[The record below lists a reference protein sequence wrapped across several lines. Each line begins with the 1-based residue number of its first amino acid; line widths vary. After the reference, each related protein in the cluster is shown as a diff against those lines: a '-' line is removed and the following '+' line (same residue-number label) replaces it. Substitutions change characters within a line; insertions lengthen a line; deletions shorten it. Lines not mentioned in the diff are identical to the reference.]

1 MIGTFRALKIVI
13 RRYPRWF
20 AIVTLLF
27 AVSAVVEGGGVL
39 LLGQL
44 LKKLVD
50 TESGIASSPWLIAGG
65 VLAAVL
71 VKSAVSVSGFW
82 AAGTATA
89 LMARDLRE
97 GVLERIEAARWRYF
111 VNQSGGEMVN
121 CVVGEPNLASM
132 VFRGGARF
140 VSSILQFLVYFGISC
155 WASLPATIAAA
166 VGGVVVFFLMRKIGR
181 WQREI
186 SSKAATVRGFLASQI
201 QTLMN
206 GMKGLK
212 AMGVSSRVCER
223 INMQTSDLYELNRNE
238 VVAKAAGQSFT
249 EPVFA
254 LFGMAGLLL
263 FFLVWKEPIDRILLI
278 GLVFQRLMAYSSSVV
293 NGFQMINSYSAVL
306 EKLEAKSSEVE
317 NEAEEKGKVMV
328 DPNWNLVILE
338 DIHFA
343 HGNAVIFEGFSDQ
356 IERTGLTTIKGPSGT
371 GKTTL
376 LDLLLGL
383 RHPDSGTIHIG
394 QTMLHE
400 ADLVSWRGQIGYV
413 PQDTDLLAGSLMD
426 NVTLYSDQDESSVLD
441 VLEQVGLGTLVKE
454 LPEGLSTEVGER
466 GGRFSGGQRQRIA
479 VARALIRNPTIIF
492 MDEPTS
498 ALDIE
503 SSLELASFLGKLKE
517 KVGIVVV
524 THEEVFDP
532 HADRIISLSRDF
544 AIAAE

>member
-13 RRYPRWF
+13 GRYPRWF

-50 TESGIASSPWLIAGG
+50 NESGITSSPWLIAGG

-97 GVLERIEAARWRYF
+97 GVLRRIDAARWSYF

-166 VGGVVVFFLMRKIGR
+166 VGGTVVFFLMKKIGR

-186 SSKAATVRGFLASQI
+186 SARAATVRGFLASQI

-212 AMGVSSRVCER
+212 AMGVSSRVSDR
-223 INMQTSDLYELNRNE
+223 INTQTSDLYELNRNE

-249 EPVFA
+249 EPIFA

-306 EKLEAKSSEVE
+306 DKLEAKSLEVE
-317 NEAEEKGKVMV
+317 SEAEVNGKAMV
-328 DPNWNLVILE
+328 DPNWDVIVLGE
-338 DIHFA
+338 VSFA
-343 HGNAVIFEGFSDQ
+343 HGNAVIFDGYSDR
-356 IERTGLTTIKGPSGT
+356 IERTGLTIIKGPSGT

-383 RHPDSGTIHIG
+383 RHPDSGTIRVG
-394 QTMLHE
+394 DTDLRQ
-400 ADLVSWRGQIGYV
+400 ADLETWRNQIGYV
-413 PQDTDLLAGSLMD
+413 PQDTDLLAGTLMD
-426 NVTLYSDQDESSVLD
+426 NVTLYSQCEEDAVIK
-441 VLEQVGLGTLVKE
+441 VMGQVGLDSLIKE
-454 LPEGLSTEVGER
+454 LPEGLHSEVGER

-479 VARALIRNPTIIF
+479 VARALIREPMIIF

-498 ALDIE
+498 ALDAF
-503 SSLELASFLGKLKE
+503 SSRELASFLGKLKE

-532 HADRIISLSRDF
+532 HADRVISLSRDF
-544 AIAAE
+544 AVAAE